1 MFLAGCC
8 AVLTRNLRQMGS
20 GSPNSPEK
28 VPSKPFHAFG
38 FPTQERNGKSAEL
51 RAVPTGCQRDQG
63 KANKPL
69 ELAKSWTSLCTNIP
83 SQAAGT
89 VSGYGRVVWEGYPCQ
104 LVYHTQMGVLCHP
117 LPPNCTKTNALH
129 SMATCEGTSIS
140 IYGVS
145 RNRAPSS
152 DGKENPLPEKTG
164 PDLKAGSAPK
174 KWVAFSF
181 QPTQKVP
188 SLKKAPAKCVSKAGV
203 DQAHQK
209 TLALEP
215 LENELP
221 KPPVGPCCS
230 PILLWDRGFHLESA
244 APPKLGAANSVLRIG
259 HPVPP
264 SATQCQSKS
273 WQGEPVESTERPTV
287 EDLRPGR
294 PLGETADFRRPSPIP
309 PSLEAIF
316 VFFLGGT
323 AFWNHGTLRYTF
335 RKPIQV

>member
-1 MFLAGCC
+1 
-8 AVLTRNLRQMGS
+8 MGS

-69 ELAKSWTSLCTNIP
+69 ELAKSWISLCPNIP

-181 QPTQKVP
+181 QPTQKYRA
-188 SLKKAPAKCVSKAGV
+188 SKKHPPNAS
-203 DQAHQK
+203 
-209 TLALEP
+209 
-215 LENELP
+215 P
-221 KPPVGPCCS
+221 KPGS
-230 PILLWDRGFHLESA
+230 IRPI
-244 APPKLGAANSVLRIG
+244 K
-259 HPVPP
+259 
-264 SATQCQSKS
+264 
-273 WQGEPVESTERPTV
+273 
-287 EDLRPGR
+287 R
-294 PLGETADFRRPSPIP
+294 PLHWSPLRMNFP
-309 PSLEAIF
+309 NLQWGHVVLQF
-316 VFFLGGT
+316 CFGT
-323 AFWNHGTLRYTF
+323 GDS
-335 RKPIQV
+335 I